1 MIFASASA
9 RKFPAILAV
18 ILTFVCVHEARADE
32 ALSIYGLKGYGF
44 VLSPGISNGAHVQ
57 GSVMYSRYDNKIKN
71 RDGYVTAA
79 PVSLTYG
86 SAGLWEVAVAAD
98 WEYWENTD
106 FDETESGLGD
116 VFAGG
121 KVRLLGRNKQDPLD
135 LSLMPYVLIPGGNH
149 DKSIGDLYNFNPS
162 TDDDL
167 SYGANL
173 LLGKRFGRFY
183 LAGNLGINYLDTDLE
198 YLKDN
203 AVFAGAA
210 LEYHISETLMAYAEY
225 VSTENKNDLECDPCF
240 DRDVNDDMSELGAG
254 LVWIK
259 QRWGFRVH
267 GGTGLT
273 ETTPNVRL
281 LASVNRGF

>member
-1 MIFASASA
+1 MIFASKSA
-9 RKFPAILAV
+9 KR
-18 ILTFVCVHEARADE
+18 ILTGMALILVFVCVYEAQADE
-32 ALSIYGLKGYGF
+32 SLSIYGLKGYGF
-44 VLSPGISNGAHVQ
+44 VFSPEISNGSHVQ
-57 GSVMYSRYDNKIKN
+57 ASVMHSRFKDKIKN
-71 RDGYVTAA
+71 RDGSVTVT
-79 PVSLTYG
+79 PLSLTHG
-86 SAGLWEVAVAAD
+86 SDGLWEVAVAAN

-106 FDETESGLGD
+106 FDESESGLGD

-121 KVRLLGRNKQDPLD
+121 KVRLLGRNKKDPLD

-149 DKSIGDLYNFNPS
+149 DKGIGDLYNFNPS
-162 TDDDL
+162 TDDDF

-173 LLGKRFGRFY
+173 LLGKRLGRFY
-183 LAGNLGINYLDTDLE
+183 LAGNLGINYLDTDLD

-210 LEYHISETLMAYAEY
+210 LEYQISESLMAYAEY
-225 VSTENKNDLECDPCF
+225 FSTESKNDLDCNPCY

-259 QRWGFRVH
+259 NRWGYRVH
-267 GGTGLT
+267 AGTGLT
-273 ETTPNVRL
+273 DTTPSLRL